1 MLYRKRHREG
11 DFRVWSIDKSRQR
24 REERAFWTENI
35 CKQHKEC
42 NRGVFRSLK
51 VVGVKQRTGCQ
62 TAGWVT
68 TSDAFIKVHV
78 DHVPICFRSGHAL
91 LSFKPLLWPSPSK
104 TRVMQTR
111 TPIYSSR
118 GLLRLSKFS
127 LKFPATSPTVSW
139 SSTRFLTSYHPI
151 HFLAPMPLLKLFL
164 SMECFLPPFH
174 WSTFYFSLKTHLKS
188 LLSPHTFPYF
198 PSLCSHIPQF
208 NFALQCSPSHI
219 CFFQLEQELAEGTGN
234 LCYLLCVPSP
244 WPGMWSL
251 INICFEWHVVSSP
264 LWSHWCLL

>member
-1 MLYRKRHREG
+1 MCHADSYTYLFLTGASEALQV
-11 DFRVWSIDKSRQR
+11 FIEISS
-24 REERAFWTENI
+24 NI
-35 CKQHKEC
+35 AH
-42 NRGVFRSLK
+42 
-51 VVGVKQRTGCQ
+51 
-62 TAGWVT
+62 
-68 TSDAFIKVHV
+68 
-78 DHVPICFRSGHAL
+78 
-91 LSFKPLLWPSPSK
+91 
-104 TRVMQTR
+104 
-111 TPIYSSR
+111 
-118 GLLRLSKFS
+118 
-127 LKFPATSPTVSW
+127 
-139 SSTRFLTSYHPI
+139 RFLKLHQIPITSYHPI

-164 SMECFLPPFH
+164 SVECFLPPFH

-219 CFFQLEQELAEGTGN
+219 CFFQLEQKLVEGTGN

-264 LWSHWCLL
+264 LWSRWSLL